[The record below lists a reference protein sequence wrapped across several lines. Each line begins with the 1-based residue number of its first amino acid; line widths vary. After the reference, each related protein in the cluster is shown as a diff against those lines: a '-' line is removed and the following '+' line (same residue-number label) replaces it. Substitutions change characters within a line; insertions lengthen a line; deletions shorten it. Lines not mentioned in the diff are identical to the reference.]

1 MDIAPLAADLASL
14 PAPLVPLLTQG
25 GEKAAE
31 ALGEKLGQ
39 AGWERVGAIWDKL
52 HGRLGPDSDALQEL
66 ALPPDDADAQAALR
80 VAVKRL
86 LLSDPILTDELA
98 DLLNRVKPAV
108 VTQVGIRGNANVVAQ
123 GAGAVAAGPGSVVV
137 GGSLRG
143 STINT
148 RHRE

>member
-1 MDIAPLAADLASL
+1 MDITPLAADLASL
-14 PAPLVPLLTQG
+14 LAPLVPLLAQG

-52 HGRLGPDSDALQEL
+52 HGRLGADSDALQEL
-66 ALPPDDADAQAALR
+66 ALTPDDADAQAALR
-80 VAVKRL
+80 LAVKRL
-86 LLSDPILTDELA
+86 LQSDPILADELA
-98 DLLNRVKPAV
+98 DLLNQAKPAA
-108 VTQVGIRGNANVVAQ
+108 VTAVGIRGNANVVAQ

-143 STINT
+143 SSINT
-148 RHRE
+148 GNRE